1 MLSRLVL
8 RDFGLSFPI
17 SVTVTVD
24 YKQNIHPQYQQQQQE
39 QLKTP
44 VSCSSASR
52 SSVEGVS
59 SYGKLGNNGGG
70 SVGSSIVNTAFLFLY
85 HIAWRLHG
93 FLDTKKASFSSYSL
107 RKTMEGVKREWRQF
121 EFESS
126 SPASYADDGEDFT
139 SGCEMDGA
147 VAAILKLSSLHHYYR
162 AREEG
167 RRGVTSD
174 GGEYWHD
181 IDT

>member
-8 RDFGLSFPI
+8 RDFDLYFPI

-24 YKQNIHPQYQQQQQE
+24 YKQNKQPRYNQQQE
-39 QLKTP
+39 QPKTP
-44 VSCSSASR
+44 LSCSGSR

-59 SYGKLGNNGGG
+59 SFGKIGNNGGG

-107 RKTMEGVKREWRQF
+107 RKTMEGIKKEWRQF
-121 EFESS
+121 EFESC
-126 SPASYADDGEDFT
+126 SPASYAGNGQDLS
-139 SGCEMDGA
+139 SGCEVDGT

-167 RRGVTSD
+167 RRGVRSD

-181 IDT
+181 IDP